1 MAETFDDWELSE
13 QPMPLPIWT
22 ILYADAKVRWTGEV
36 EARDEHD
43 ALVKAAQQFK
53 LPAAKLIVARRR

>member
-1 MAETFDDWELSE
+1 MPRRPPLSE

-22 ILYADAKVRWTGEV
+22 ILYADAKVRWIGEV

-43 ALVKAAQQFK
+43 AIVKAAQQFK
-53 LPAAKLIVARRR
+53 LPAAKLMVARRR

>member
-1 MAETFDDWELSE
+1 
-13 QPMPLPIWT
+13 MPLLIWT
-22 ILYADAKVRWTGEV
+22 ILYADAKVRWIGEV

-53 LPAAKLIVARRR
+53 LPAAKLMVARRR